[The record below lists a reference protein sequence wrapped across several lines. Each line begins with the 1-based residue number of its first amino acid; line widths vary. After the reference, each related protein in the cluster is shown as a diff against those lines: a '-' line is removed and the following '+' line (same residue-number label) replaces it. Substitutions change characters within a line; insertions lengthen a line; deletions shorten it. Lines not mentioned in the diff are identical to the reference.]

1 MRQYGNNVMIN
12 EKSKKNHLNQRLEN
26 QKKIA
31 PVFLSNGLSSTLI
44 IPIELAR
51 KYSIDR
57 PTHVTI
63 EDTKNGI
70 LIKKLVV
77 V

>member
-1 MRQYGNNVMIN
+1 MLNVN
-12 EKSKKNHLNQRLEN
+12 SKSKGTTTDKEIKN

-51 KYSIDR
+51 KYSLDK
-57 PTHVTI
+57 PSHVTI
-63 EDTKNGI
+63 EDTQNGI

-77 V
+77 E

>member
-1 MRQYGNNVMIN
+1 MLYV
-12 EKSKKNHLNQRLEN
+12 KSKKNSGSPDFEN

-31 PVFLSNGLSSTLI
+31 PVFLSNGLSSTVI

-51 KYSIDR
+51 KYAIDR
-57 PTHVTI
+57 PSHVTI
-63 EDTKNGI
+63 EDTQDGI

-77 V
+77 N